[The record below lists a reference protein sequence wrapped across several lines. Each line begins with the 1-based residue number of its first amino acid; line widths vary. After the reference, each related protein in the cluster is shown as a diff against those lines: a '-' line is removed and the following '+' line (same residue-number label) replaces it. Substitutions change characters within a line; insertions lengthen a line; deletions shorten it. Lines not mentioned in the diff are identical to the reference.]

1 MRCEETSFNRVV
13 LSEKDAISILV
24 CVYFP
29 LTLWVKI
36 SLIIIP
42 SEHVPAQP
50 VLHHQVILSN
60 WSLAVGSFHL
70 VTLSSPLGLT
80 IPFFFLG
87 KRKGPEA
94 IKFS

>member
-1 MRCEETSFNRVV
+1 MPSQYWFVF
-13 LSEKDAISILV
+13 I
-24 CVYFP
+24 FH

-36 SLIIIP
+36 SLMIIP

-70 VTLSSPLGLT
+70 VILSSPLGLT
-80 IPFFFLG
+80 IPPFFFLA
-87 KRKGPEA
+87 KAKVQ
-94 IKFS
+94 KL